1 MKPKWAAI
9 ALSAA
14 LLTAAAGCASLRGLR
29 SAAGCPVF
37 AVPAALV
44 PGPLPL
50 HVRMRFRADDHE
62 AVVDVVAARDGEDL
76 RIIGL
81 APFGPRLFTLRQV
94 GQGLEGSPSAPF
106 GTFPPPSWV
115 FDALQRSFWITAPAP
130 PAAGRGSRWEWAGE
144 RVSEVVEA
152 DGKRRR
158 EFTRPDDDG
167 AAVIEY
173 PAPTDQES
181 DPIVMHNSWCGF
193 EAKLLPIGDRRP

>member
-14 LLTAAAGCASLRGLR
+14 LLSAAASCASLRDMR
-29 SAAGCPVF
+29 SAGHCPVV
-37 AVPAALV
+37 AVSAALV

-50 HVRMRFRADDHE
+50 HVRMRFRADDRE
-62 AVVDVVAARDGEDL
+62 AAVDVVAARDGENVL
-76 RIIGL
+76 IIGL
-81 APFGPRLFTLRQV
+81 APFGPRVFTVRQV
-94 GQGLEGSPSAPF
+94 GQTLESSTSAPF

-115 FDALQRSFWITAPAP
+115 FDALQRSFWITAPVP
-130 PAAGRGSRWEWAGE
+130 PAAGPGSRWEWEGE
-144 RVSEVVEA
+144 RVSEVLDA

-158 EFTRPDDDG
+158 EFTQPGDDG

-173 PAPTDQES
+173 PASTDQES